1 MANQF
6 LQQIKEDIQTIQNIY
21 GDYDTKLENDWYAF
35 NYWVLNY
42 LYHIDIE
49 DIPEHITEY
58 NDKGIDCFVHFEDSK
73 ELYIIQNFYY
83 SDSTNFGRKFMS
95 DFLISP
101 LHFLSNN
108 LYTRSKILQ
117 DIFNSIKNDEEYIVY
132 LYCYTT
138 KSRNT
143 ISKDILSLFDKD
155 INDYKF
161 NVETKLFDIDKLE
174 KIYHGERYEDV
185 INFEYN
191 ITLTKKH
198 IIEQLSEQHDKVSNV
213 NTIYAAINVF
223 TIYSMLKESFE
234 KSYDL
239 FDKNIREF
247 LGIKGKKAKI
257 NKGIQDTL
265 LNDTERNRFFYYNNG
280 ITIICNDIKSDSK
293 NQKTILTLSQPQIV
307 NGCQTTNTIYQTI
320 DKLLKEE
327 DLGTVVNQFRH
338 SSILVKIFKVDKSN
352 DEDRIIYENIVRY
365 TNTQTSISA
374 KDFAGKDNYFLN
386 LQKDFLARGFYLI
399 VKQSDKYKFETDV
412 KLFKK
417 IRQRSNKTLD
427 FFDRTATKPS
437 DLFIDLDKLLKC
449 LCAFYFDGYV
459 AFTNGSCT
467 LHENSSRYYTN
478 FSKQI
483 NNYFSTNNM
492 INLYLTFYDAG
503 GTKVRKERFP
513 IPYYVMDFMSRGF
526 KNGNDGENFDT
537 EKAANKLSY
546 LFSSKDIYKEVFN
559 TFKNMTE
566 DYNDDYGADY
576 NIMIK
581 QKIDIKI
588 LNNLLEKKINDAKR
602 YGWNYL
608 FEYMS

>member
-437 DLFIDLDKLLKC
+437 DLFILPLPM
-449 LCAFYFDGYV
+449 V
-459 AFTNGSCT
+459 
-467 LHENSSRYYTN
+467 HV
-478 FSKQI
+478 
-483 NNYFSTNNM
+483 
-492 INLYLTFYDAG
+492 LYMKIPVDIIRTFQ
-503 GTKVRKERFP
+503 
-513 IPYYVMDFMSRGF
+513 
-526 KNGNDGENFDT
+526 
-537 EKAANKLSY
+537 NKLIIIFQ
-546 LFSSKDIYKEVFN
+546 LI
-559 TFKNMTE
+559 
-566 DYNDDYGADY
+566 
-576 NIMIK
+576 I
-581 QKIDIKI
+581 
-588 LNNLLEKKINDAKR
+588 
-602 YGWNYL
+602 
-608 FEYMS
+608 